1 MKNLLAILLLFLFTS
16 NANAQQQKLPGN
28 LYYLGDELT
37 TTSIADKQTA
47 LVEIKEQS
55 VLIEQTGTLRSGKA
69 IRNESRY
76 FEFAGMTSIDGQTLE
91 LFKPVKKKALAARFP
106 DSMIG
111 KDDSKRYRVLDV
123 VSKDDEAKTVVL
135 VDPVSKVEHTS
146 EIGKLKITEAR
157 YVKKWTLEAAVA
169 AKARRDPVAGEL
181 IHGEKIEAVWSGKV
195 VKISD
200 GDTATVLTSDFK
212 EVKIR
217 FNGIDTPESK
227 QAFGTRSKEALSKL
241 IFGKQVT
248 VLATGQDRYERT
260 LGFVRVDGVDVN
272 AMMIRQ
278 GFAWHY
284 NNRSV
289 GG

>member
-1 MKNLLAILLLFLFTS
+1 M
-16 NANAQQQKLPGN
+16 
-28 LYYLGDELT
+28 
-37 TTSIADKQTA
+37 
-47 LVEIKEQS
+47 
-55 VLIEQTGTLRSGKA
+55 LIEQTGTLRSGKV

-76 FEFAGMTSIDGQTLE
+76 FEFAGMTRTDGQTLE
-91 LFKPVKKKALAARFP
+91 RFKPVKKKALVARFP
-106 DSMIG
+106 ESMIG

-146 EIGKLKITEAR
+146 EISKLKSVEAR
-157 YVKKWTLEAAVA
+157 YVKKWTPEAAAA

-227 QAFGTRSKEALSKL
+227 QAFGTRSKEALGPS
-241 IFGKQVT
+241 
-248 VLATGQDRYERT
+248 R
-260 LGFVRVDGVDVN
+260 
-272 AMMIRQ
+272 
-278 GFAWHY
+278 WC
-284 NNRSV
+284 
-289 GG
+289 